1 MIELPKSCGINLNLN
16 NLSGELQAQ
25 ISGYLN
31 LDLGTPAGLASLKG
45 TLESGLNTLKGKLTD
60 LIPIPDLPNISL
72 RDELATLASLPLAS
86 TAAAAKIVELA
97 GSFVGITNIAGFAN
111 LNLTDLAKSV
121 FSLSGTFDPCAL
133 LDGASL
139 PNVMKDP
146 VSGLLKKLPELPP
159 LLGSTTEMLPV
170 DLPIQDI
177 QNNLQAA
184 IKDNLPIVTSQAKSL
199 LNANIADMIPKIP
212 GGLDNVIEGATNF
225 AGGAMPSSVMDNALA
240 GVTGS
245 GGLSGLSGLLDQAKS
260 DISSQTSGLGGM
272 LSGAVSNLTS
282 QATSTASGLA
292 GGLSSVT
299 AAAPGM
305 LQELAADAPAL
316 LSELQAQAPDAIAK
330 VSKEVTGAK
339 EALGKNVLTAISG
352 MGDTIRKLP
361 SGIEVAETKED
372 YLNEVKNVK
381 KPVMVEV
388 PLTGGFLGI
397 YAKKGYREI
406 SQEDINLSPEE
417 VLDKYTGAA
426 YKNMKTKAERERA
439 FVVRKYHDEAIRVHQ
454 NGRIDR
460 FRAAHPE
467 FDDPSSPDFHK
478 FPSDTTGRT
487 HTMRQVPNQFN
498 GKPEWEAVN

>member
-16 NLSGELQAQ
+16 NLGGELQAQ

-60 LIPIPDLPNISL
+60 LIPLPDLPNISL

-133 LDGASL
+133 LNGASL

-177 QNNLQAA
+177 QDNLQAA
-184 IKDNLPIVTSQAKSL
+184 IKDNMPIVSSQAKSL
-199 LNANIADMIPKIP
+199 LNSNIANFKPKIP

-225 AGGAMPSSVMDNALA
+225 AGGALPSSVMDNFLA
-240 GVTGS
+240 GATGS
-245 GGLSGLSGLLDQAKS
+245 GGLGGLSGLL
-260 DISSQTSGLGGM
+260 SSSA
-272 LSGAVSNLTS
+272 SSLTS

-292 GGLSSVT
+292 GGLSSV
-299 AAAPGM
+299 AASAPG
-305 LQELAADAPAL
+305 LVDELVSETPAL
-316 LSELQAQAPDAIAK
+316 LSELQAQAPEAIAK
-330 VSKEVTGAK
+330 VSKEVTSAK
-339 EALGKNVLTAISG
+339 SALSTNVLTSISG

-361 SGIEVAETKED
+361 NGQEVVETKDD

-381 KPVMVEV
+381 KPIMVEV
-388 PLTGGFLGI
+388 PLTGGVFGI
-397 YAKKGYREI
+397 LPKKGYREI
-406 SQEDINLSPEE
+406 SQEDANLSPDE
-417 VLDKYTGAA
+417 VLDKFCGDA
-426 YKNMKTKAERERA
+426 YANMTTKAERERA

-454 NGRIDR
+454 NAKIDNY
-460 FRAAHPE
+460 RAAHPE
-467 FDDPSSPDFHK
+467 FDDPTSPDFHK
-478 FPSDTTGRT
+478 YPSPSTGKT
-487 HTMRQVPNQFN
+487 YKMNLGKNQFN
-498 GKPEWEAVN
+498 GKPEWEVKR

>member
-16 NLSGELQAQ
+16 NLGGELTAQ

-60 LIPIPDLPNISL
+60 LIPIPTLPDISL

-121 FSLSGTFDPCAL
+121 FSISGTFDPCAL

-177 QNNLQAA
+177 QDNLQAA
-184 IKDNLPIVTSQAKSL
+184 IKDNLPIVSSQAKSL
-199 LNANIADMIPKIP
+199 LNANMADMIPKIP
-212 GGLDNVIEGATNF
+212 GGLDNVIENATNF
-225 AGGAMPSSVMDNALA
+225 AGGALPSSVMDNALA

-245 GGLSGLSGLLDQAKS
+245 GGLGGIGALLSQSASK
-260 DISSQTSGLGGM
+260 
-272 LSGAVSNLTS
+272 LTS

-292 GGLSSVT
+292 GGLSSLQ

-339 EALGKNVLTAISG
+339 EALGNNVLTAISG

-361 SGIEVAETKED
+361 TGQEVVETKED
-372 YLNEVKNVK
+372 FLNEVKETK

-388 PLTGGFLGI
+388 PLTGGWLGI

-417 VLDKYTGAA
+417 VLDKFCGDA
-426 YKNMKTKAERERA
+426 YKNMTTKAERERA

-454 NGRIDR
+454 NAKIDNY
-460 FRAAHPE
+460 RAAHPE
-467 FDDPSSPDFHK
+467 FDDPTSPDFHR
-478 FPSDTTGRT
+478 FPSPSTGKT
-487 HTMRQVPNQFN
+487 YTMKMGKNQFN
-498 GKPEWEAVN
+498 GKPEWGVKR

>member
-1 MIELPKSCGINLNLN
+1 
-16 NLSGELQAQ
+16 
-25 ISGYLN
+25 
-31 LDLGTPAGLASLKG
+31 
-45 TLESGLNTLKGKLTD
+45 
-60 LIPIPDLPNISL
+60 
-72 RDELATLASLPLAS
+72 
-86 TAAAAKIVELA
+86 
-97 GSFVGITNIAGFAN
+97 
-111 LNLTDLAKSV
+111 
-121 FSLSGTFDPCAL
+121 
-133 LDGASL
+133 
-139 PNVMKDP
+139 MKDP

-177 QNNLQAA
+177 QDNLQAA
-184 IKDNLPIVTSQAKSL
+184 IKDNLPIVSSQAKSL
-199 LNANIADMIPKIP
+199 LNANMADMIPKIP

-225 AGGAMPSSVMDNALA
+225 AGGALPSSVMDNALA

-245 GGLSGLSGLLDQAKS
+245 GGLGGIGALLSQSASK
-260 DISSQTSGLGGM
+260 
-272 LSGAVSNLTS
+272 LTS

-339 EALGKNVLTAISG
+339 EALGNNVLTAISG

-361 SGIEVAETKED
+361 TGQEVVETKED
-372 YLNEVKNVK
+372 FLNEVKETK

-388 PLTGGFLGI
+388 PLTGGWLGI

-417 VLDKYTGAA
+417 VLDKFCGDA
-426 YKNMKTKAERERA
+426 YKNLSLI
-439 FVVRKYHDEAIRVHQ
+439 HI
-454 NGRIDR
+454 
-460 FRAAHPE
+460 
-467 FDDPSSPDFHK
+467 
-478 FPSDTTGRT
+478 
-487 HTMRQVPNQFN
+487 
-498 GKPEWEAVN
+498 

>member
-16 NLSGELQAQ
+16 NLGGELQAQ

-60 LIPIPDLPNISL
+60 LIPLPDLPDISL
-72 RDELATLASLPLAS
+72 RDELAQLASLPLAS

-177 QNNLQAA
+177 QDNLQAA
-184 IKDNLPIVTSQAKSL
+184 IKDNLPIVSSQAKSL
-199 LNANIADMIPKIP
+199 LNANMADMIPKIP
-212 GGLDNVIEGATNF
+212 GGLDNVIENATNF
-225 AGGAMPSSVMDNALA
+225 AGGALPSSVMDNALA

-245 GGLSGLSGLLDQAKS
+245 GGLGGIGALLSQSASK
-260 DISSQTSGLGGM
+260 
-272 LSGAVSNLTS
+272 LTS

-339 EALGKNVLTAISG
+339 EALGNNVLTAISG

-361 SGIEVAETKED
+361 TGQEVVAVSYTH
-372 YLNEVKNVK
+372 
-381 KPVMVEV
+381 
-388 PLTGGFLGI
+388 LTLPTI
-397 YAKKGYREI
+397 
-406 SQEDINLSPEE
+406 LL
-417 VLDKYTGAA
+417 V
-426 YKNMKTKAERERA
+426 
-439 FVVRKYHDEAIRVHQ
+439 
-454 NGRIDR
+454 
-460 FRAAHPE
+460 
-467 FDDPSSPDFHK
+467 
-478 FPSDTTGRT
+478 
-487 HTMRQVPNQFN
+487 
-498 GKPEWEAVN
+498 

>member
-16 NLSGELQAQ
+16 NLGGELTAQ

-45 TLESGLNTLKGKLTD
+45 TLESGLNTITSKLTD
-60 LIPIPDLPNISL
+60 LIPIPSLPDISL
-72 RDELATLASLPLAS
+72 RDELAALASLPLAS

-121 FSLSGTFDPCAL
+121 FSISGTFDPCAL

-159 LLGSTTEMLPV
+159 LLGSTTEMLPNTKELQKIT
-170 DLPIQDI
+170 D
-177 QNNLQAA
+177 NLQEAV
-184 IKDNLPIVTSQAKSL
+184 KDNLPIVSTQAQSL
-199 LNANIADMIPKIP
+199 LDNNIANMIPKIP
-212 GGLDNVIEGATNF
+212 EGLDNVIPGFTNSL
-225 AGGAMPSSVMDNALA
+225 GGALPKSALQDSL
-240 GVTGS
+240 G
-245 GGLSGLSGLLDQAKS
+245 
-260 DISSQTSGLGGM
+260 GLGGM

-339 EALGKNVLTAISG
+339 EALGNNVLTAISG

-361 SGIEVAETKED
+361 TGQEVVETKED
-372 YLNEVKNVK
+372 FLNEVKETK

-388 PLTGGFLGI
+388 PLTGGFFGLLP
-397 YAKKGYREI
+397 KKADVEI
-406 SQEDINLSPEE
+406 TQEEMDLEPDE
-417 VLDKYTGAA
+417 VLDKYTGEA
-426 YKNMKTKAERERA
+426 YKNFTTLAQRKKAVA
-439 FVVRKYHDEAIRVHQ
+439 VRKYHAENIRVHQ
-454 NGRIDR
+454 NARIDNY
-460 FRAAHPE
+460 RAEHPE
-467 FDDPSSPDFHK
+467 FDDPASPDFHK
-478 FPSDTTGRT
+478 FPSQYGKTYNMKMGTDSYS
-487 HTMRQVPNQFN
+487 
-498 GKPEWEAVN
+498 GKPHWEVDRNNPTG